1 MNGQLLASGTF
12 WFAQSPER
20 IGPAPDALAAHHV
33 LSSGL
38 LAGPLIPMLTVQ
50 SGGEWFTLRGDGVA
64 TVEGRHTLRTAAQ
77 EFVFA
82 RISGLYDLGEDGFER
97 GLHCGG
103 LQGTARAELAVRYHT
118 ASSRYCWLNRLQC
131 LVLGER
137 DFSNSSLM
145 ASIYGFGEYAAF
157 VAGTTEVS

>member
-12 WFAQSPER
+12 WFAQYPER
-20 IGPAPDALAAHHV
+20 IGPAPDALAAHHL

-38 LAGPLIPMLTVQ
+38 LAGPLIPKLTVQ
-50 SGGEWFTLRGDGVA
+50 SGDEWLTLRGDGIA

-82 RISGLYDLGEDGFER
+82 RITGLYDLGEDGFEN
-97 GLHCGG
+97 GLLAEG
-103 LQGTARAELAVRYHT
+103 LQGTARAELVVRYHT
-118 ASSRYCWLNRLQC
+118 ASPRYCWLNRLQC

-137 DFSNSSLM
+137 DFSNSSLT
-145 ASIYGFGEYAAF
+145 ASIYGFGEFAAF
-157 VAGTTEVS
+157 VAETTEVS